1 MRMAGRADYGCLEM
15 SEQVA
20 HPGEGT
26 HPDEGSYLAPRL
38 EHAFVADAMRHG
50 ILSCFPDASL
60 RAAARTMT
68 LHHIH
73 TVVVSDPDDGGMIGV
88 LTDSALVD
96 AMLAG
101 DAQRTVRDALDRD
114 VVRVSSGQR
123 LQDAVA
129 TMRER
134 RVDHAV
140 VVDEH
145 SGRPTGMLSTLD
157 VLGVFAWGEA

>member
-1 MRMAGRADYGCLEM
+1 M
-15 SEQVA
+15 SERLAQ
-20 HPGEGT
+20 
-26 HPDEGSYLAPRL
+26 PDEGSYLAPRL
-38 EHAFVADAMRHG
+38 EHALVADAMRHG

-73 TVVVSDPDDGGMIGV
+73 TVVVSDPEGGGMIGV
-88 LTDSALVD
+88 VTDSQLVD

-101 DAQRTVRDALDRD
+101 DGERTLDEIVDRD
-114 VVRVSSGQR
+114 VVSISSEQR
-123 LQDAVA
+123 LEEAIA
-129 TMRER
+129 TMRR
-134 RVDHAV
+134 RGVDHAV
-140 VVDEH
+140 VIDAH